1 VFVSLYSWYFLSVRG
16 VLSSSRFATVR
27 FFWDCSGCGSICFV
41 VGGSYG
47 GSSIHGF
54 VQVFFMFFF
63 VLLVVLFLCL
73 IRDWTGTLVA
83 SWFGFKNP

>member
-47 GSSIHGF
+47 GSSIHGYRG
-54 VQVFFMFFF
+54 VRS
-63 VLLVVLFLCL
+63 
-73 IRDWTGTLVA
+73 ISTPTP
-83 SWFGFKNP
+83 SSYPS